1 MAFQQ
6 NLLFKIV
13 SSKRHPTQPNQNIS
27 SICIYHLSYI
37 LYIFKMTISNL
48 FFSSFMS
55 DTNPKSYRQK
65 KPNSR
70 RRRKSQV
77 LHLTAGG

>member
-1 MAFQQ
+1 
-6 NLLFKIV
+6 
-13 SSKRHPTQPNQNIS
+13 
-27 SICIYHLSYI
+27 
-37 LYIFKMTISNL
+37 MTISNL